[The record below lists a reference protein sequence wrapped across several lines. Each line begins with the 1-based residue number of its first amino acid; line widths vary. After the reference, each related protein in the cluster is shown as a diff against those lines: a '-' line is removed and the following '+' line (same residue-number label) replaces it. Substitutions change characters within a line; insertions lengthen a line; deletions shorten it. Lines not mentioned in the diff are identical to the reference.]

1 MSVAIAD
8 PAENGIALCLKRND
22 NGQMKYNLRTVSVLS
37 IVRRKKYSYAKVDAG
52 RRKISDRKLG
62 NAFRINHCKKLG
74 RSENAIIMRKGNAL
88 LSGLQEHEKETMDQ
102 KKICIR
108 NYEII
113 IWAES
118 LLEMLSFFLLDIC
131 INLSSFIETILF

>member
-62 NAFRINHCKKLG
+62 NAFRINHCK
-74 RSENAIIMRKGNAL
+74 EAWQDRKCRGC
-88 LSGLQEHEKETMDQ
+88 EKMQPGT
-102 KKICIR
+102 C
-108 NYEII
+108 
-113 IWAES
+113 S
-118 LLEMLSFFLLDIC
+118 LRTDLPSPEL
-131 INLSSFIETILF
+131 